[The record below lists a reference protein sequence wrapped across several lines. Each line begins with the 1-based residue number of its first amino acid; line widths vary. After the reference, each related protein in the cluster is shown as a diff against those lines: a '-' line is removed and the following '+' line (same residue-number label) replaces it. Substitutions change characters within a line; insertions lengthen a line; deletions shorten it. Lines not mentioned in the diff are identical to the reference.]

1 MNIWEIFC
9 LGIALAVDVFCVS
22 LACGLLIKRY
32 RLYIMFRL
40 AVVCGVM
47 QGFMPVLG
55 YWGTEIISS
64 FIDKYAGYLIFLV
77 FFALGV
83 NTIKGALEEK
93 ENSCRLLTWYS
104 TFAIG
109 FSTSI
114 DALVSGSTILLT
126 NTSLLLS
133 SVVIGSCSF
142 LAGILGFN
150 LYNLTAKISDKYLQI
165 SAGLILIGLGLKNL
179 FF

>member
-1 MNIWEIFC
+1 MNIWEICC
-9 LGIALAVDVFCVS
+9 LGLALAVDVFCS
-22 LACGLLIKRY
+22 AIACRLVIKRY

-55 YWGTEIISS
+55 YFGTEVIRS
-64 FIDKYAGYLIFLV
+64 FVDKYAGYLIFLV
-77 FFALGV
+77 FFVLGI
-83 NTIKGALEEK
+83 NIIKGAMEEK
-93 ENSCRLLTWYS
+93 ENSCKILTWYS
-104 TFAIG
+104 TFVIG

-133 SVVIGSCSF
+133 SIIIGSCSF

-150 LYNLTAKISDKYLQI
+150 LYGFTDKISEKYLQI
-165 SAGLILIGLGLKNL
+165 SAGLILIGLGVKNL